1 MDFIEADNKKES
13 PKLPLLLFTSC
24 QDKQLPY
31 F

>member
-1 MDFIEADNKKES
+1 MDFIEAGNKKES

-24 QDKQLPY
+24 QGKRLPC